1 MTDIH
6 QMSDSE
12 YEQWLQQM
20 CSEHLGNLELTERNL
35 LTLVS
40 NVIKEDSPVSKAQML
55 VNLANFSMAMADR
68 TLGNQG
74 SVTTAVELIR
84 H

>member
-1 MTDIH
+1 MSEIH

-35 LTLVS
+35 LALVS
-40 NVIKEDSPVSKAQML
+40 NVIREESPVSKAQML
-55 VNLANFSMAMADR
+55 LDLANFSMAMADK

-74 SVTTAVELIR
+74 SVTTAVELMR